1 MHRSPSHHPLI
12 ARMPFYYGW
21 AVLAAGT
28 LGLMM
33 TLPGRTAAISVFLDP
48 IIAELGLSR
57 GLVSALF
64 MAGTLLGSLTIPFFG
79 RAFDRWG
86 TRSGVVATVLLFA
99 ATCVGMGQVV
109 GPFTLFLGFFALRA
123 LGQGALW
130 LVSQVAIN
138 QWFVV
143 RRGLALGLAGVG
155 LAVANA
161 AFPIG
166 IQAMTAA
173 VGWRGAYVALG
184 VLLLAVMLPVG
195 ALLFADAPE
204 AYGLAPDGRPP
215 ADEPPQEVHWA
226 LSRAVLTPTFWVFA
240 GGIFTMAALSTALV
254 FHHYSIM
261 AANGLARFAA
271 TGFFVPFAAFTATAA
286 LSAGILLDR
295 MNPFKLLIVALATQA
310 AALAL
315 VGHVTS
321 TPALWGYGAL
331 LGLAAGLTSA
341 LSATVWSYY
350 YGRRNLGAIKGLAQT
365 IFAIGTALGPLPFA
379 LAHDGLRSYQPAIQ
393 AGLALSL
400 TLMAATAGFVA
411 MKARARPGPEAPPR

>member
-1 MHRSPSHHPLI
+1 LI
-12 ARMPFYYGW
+12 ARTPFYYGW
-21 AVLAAGT
+21 VVLAAGT

-48 IIAELGLSR
+48 IIGELGLSR
-57 GLVSALF
+57 GLAAGLF
-64 MAGTLLGSLTIPFFG
+64 LAGTLLGSATMTFFG

-86 TRSGVVATVLLFA
+86 TRKGVAATVVLFA
-99 ATCVGMGQVV
+99 AACVGMGWVA
-109 GPFTLFLGFFALRA
+109 GPLTLLLGFFALRA

-138 QWFVV
+138 QWFVA

-155 LAVANA
+155 LAFANA

-166 IQAMTAA
+166 IQALVGA
-173 VGWRGAYVALG
+173 VGWRGAYMALG
-184 VLLLAVMLPVG
+184 ALLLVVMLPVG
-195 ALLFADAPE
+195 ALCFAGPPE
-204 AYGLAPDGRPP
+204 AYGLAPDGRAP
-215 ADEPPQEVHWA
+215 AAERPAETHWS
-226 LSRAVLTPTFWVFA
+226 LGGAVSTPTFWVFA
-240 GGIFTMAALSTALV
+240 LGIFTLAALSTALV

-271 TGFFVPFAAFTATAA
+271 TGFFVPFAAFTAIAA

-295 MNPFKLLIVALATQA
+295 MNPFKLLIGALGAQA
-310 AALAL
+310 AALAM
-315 VGHVTS
+315 VGHVTG
-321 TPALWGYGAL
+321 TPSLWGYGAL

-350 YGRRNLGAIKGLAQT
+350 YGRRHLGAIKGLAQT
-365 IFAIGTALGPLPFA
+365 IFAVGTAVGPLPFA
-379 LAHDGLRSYQPAIQ
+379 LAHDALRAYQPAIQ

-400 TLMAATAGFVA
+400 ALMAATAGFVA
-411 MKARARPGPEAPPR
+411 LKARRRPGR